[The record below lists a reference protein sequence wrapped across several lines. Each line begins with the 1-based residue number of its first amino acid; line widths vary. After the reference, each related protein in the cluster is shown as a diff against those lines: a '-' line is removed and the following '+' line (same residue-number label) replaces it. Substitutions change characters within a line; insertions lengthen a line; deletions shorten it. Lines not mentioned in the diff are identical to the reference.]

1 MHNPFRP
8 MSLLLFVMI
17 CFIDCPKGYCTD
29 QEMEFV
35 VIDGSEFVF
44 LDRHLSSFWEK
55 APEFDVQFSSN
66 WAGYTA
72 RWEIKDGKL
81 WLTAFSAKL
90 KGKVVEPKD
99 LFHAE
104 LPIHAKWVNGPS
116 YAAKNLKRE
125 NSIRTARDVERVFFV
140 DGIVHKRSHIESANV
155 NWWRLGIGFENTR
168 GKLTIKYVVEG
179 SPAEQCG
186 RLSVG
191 DEVIAMR
198 DLDDE
203 VFDISAFPAVKAAQ
217 FFRGLSDQPI
227 RFSIRSG
234 KSGEELAIELS
245 RASFLE
251 SLPVKK

>member
-1 MHNPFRP
+1 
-8 MSLLLFVMI
+8 
-17 CFIDCPKGYCTD
+17 
-29 QEMEFV
+29 MEFV

-44 LDRHLSSFWEK
+44 FDRHLDAFWEK
-55 APEFDVQFSSN
+55 APEFDVETTSN

-104 LPIHAKWVNGPS
+104 LPIHATWVNGPS
-116 YAAKNLKRE
+116 HAAKTLNRT
-125 NSIRTARDVERVFFV
+125 NSTLTARNVERVFFV
-140 DGIVHKRSHIESANV
+140 DGIVHKRSHIESAKV
-155 NWWRLGIGFENTR
+155 NWGRLGIGFENTG
-168 GKLTIKYVVEG
+168 GKLTIKRVVEG

-191 DEVIAMR
+191 DEVISMR

-203 VFDISAFPAVKAAQ
+203 VFDISAFSGAKAAQ
-217 FFRGLSDQPI
+217 FFRGLAGQTM

-234 KSGEELAIELS
+234 KSGEEIAIELS

-251 SLPVKK
+251 TPPVKK